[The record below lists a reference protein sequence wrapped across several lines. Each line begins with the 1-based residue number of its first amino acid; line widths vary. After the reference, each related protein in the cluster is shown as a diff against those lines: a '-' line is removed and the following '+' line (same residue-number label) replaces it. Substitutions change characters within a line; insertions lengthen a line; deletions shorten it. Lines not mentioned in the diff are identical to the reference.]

1 MNVEMNNTD
10 NNNKRSGMSV
20 TRMVM
25 KTLEN
30 AAKEYARGCI
40 RECASLYGFD
50 SDEAEGLL
58 NLENC
63 VIEVKEKKRRGE
75 KKVSEKKVS
84 GGKVKRARF
93 PLPFV
98 GIEEG
103 GCEGLA
109 YNCGLFTQ
117 CEKRRVSGRYC
128 RGCQGEADASE
139 SGEPKIGTVS
149 GRMAVGM
156 MEFRDGKGRMPI
168 EYRKIMAKNGVS
180 REEVELEAS
189 ELNLRIDE
197 VHFAEVEDKK
207 KGGKA
212 GRPKA
217 GKKNKIVTVY
227 ADAVED
233 LFGELVDDEDMSI
246 TSTLMDSDREE
257 EEEEDRQTE
266 NEKVLRGI
274 EQGLMKEE
282 DTEMKKIVK
291 SEKKADEL
299 IIKAQLKETL
309 RSAKAQQ
316 LIADKELKAQ
326 QLIADKELKAQQLI
340 ADKELKAQQLI
351 ADKELK
357 AQQLIAD
364 KELKAQQLI
373 ADKELKEAKAQ
384 QLIADKEALRSAKAQ
399 QLIADKELKAQQ
411 LIADKLK
418 EAKAQQLI
426 VDKEAKAQQLIVD
439 KAAKA
444 QQLIADKELKAQQLI
459 ADKEAQRSAK
469 AQQLIADKLEKEYT
483 KAAELIAKSDAK
495 AQKLNEVKAS
505 KEKKAVKTVT
515 VKAEK
520 AVKTVTVKAVNTVTV
535 PEAAEKEAPKKVT
548 VKRITIDGIQYLKT
562 ADNLLYNPDT
572 REEMG
577 IYDAETNTIK
587 VFADEDDDE
596 IEEDGYSSNEN

>member
-10 NNNKRSGMSV
+10 NNNKKGCMSV

-364 KELKAQQLI
+364 KELK
-373 ADKELKEAKAQ
+373 
-384 QLIADKEALRSAKAQ
+384 
-399 QLIADKELKAQQ
+399 
-411 LIADKLK
+411 

>member
-340 ADKELKAQQLI
+340 ADKE
-351 ADKELK
+351 
-357 AQQLIAD
+357 
-364 KELKAQQLI
+364 
-373 ADKELKEAKAQ
+373 
-384 QLIADKEALRSAKAQ
+384 
-399 QLIADKELKAQQ
+399 
-411 LIADKLK
+411 
-418 EAKAQQLI
+418 
-426 VDKEAKAQQLIVD
+426 
-439 KAAKA
+439 
-444 QQLIADKELKAQQLI
+444 
-459 ADKEAQRSAK
+459 AQRSAK

>member
-10 NNNKRSGMSV
+10 NNNKKGCMSV

-357 AQQLIAD
+357 
-364 KELKAQQLI
+364 
-373 ADKELKEAKAQ
+373 EAKAQ

-411 LIADKLK
+411 LIADKELK